1 MMPATGAKTDA
12 ERILEKL
19 ERIHELPTLPAI
31 VIELN
36 RKLQDHDTPVE
47 DLIET
52 IETDQ
57 AIVLKIL
64 KMVNSAFY
72 GCRSQVSNL
81 RQAVVLLG
89 FGTIRN
95 AVLSVSII
103 NAFKEEKALEGLNM
117 QEFWRH
123 SVAVAVSAKKLAET
137 TGMASPDDSF
147 VAGLLH
153 DVGKVVLFHF
163 FRDLFE
169 QIWHHMKS
177 SRSTFFVAE
186 SETTPV
192 DHTMIGGSLTRKWRL
207 PDELVNTILH
217 HHQPDPDSDSYHMQS
232 LIYLANTIV
241 HYFDGDASY
250 SLDGLADEFG
260 ETARK
265 TIEPAL
271 SKVYD
276 WYPQLSEDIGEACDL
291 ILGSGHTCRGEA
303 QELC

>member
-1 MMPATGAKTDA
+1 MKPAISARTDA

-19 ERIHELPTLPAI
+19 ERIHELPTLPSI

-47 DLIET
+47 ELIET
-52 IETDQ
+52 IEKDP

-64 KMVNSAFY
+64 KMVNSAFCGY
-72 GCRSQVSNL
+72 RSRVSNL
-81 RQAVVLLG
+81 QQAVVLLG
-89 FGTIRN
+89 FNTIRN

-103 NAFKEEKALEGLNM
+103 NAFREAKPLEGLNM
-117 QEFWRH
+117 REFWRH
-123 SVAVAVSAKKLAET
+123 SVAVAVSAKQLAKT
-137 TGMASPDDSF
+137 TGLVSPDDGF

-177 SRSTFFVAE
+177 TRTTFFMAE
-186 SETTPV
+186 SETTPI
-192 DHTMIGGSLTRKWRL
+192 DHTMIGGSLTRKWQL
-207 PDELVNTILH
+207 PDELVDTIRY
-217 HHQPDPDSDSYHMQS
+217 HHQPEPDSDNYKVQA
-232 LIYLANTIV
+232 LIHLADTMV
-241 HYFDGDASY
+241 HYFDGDAGY
-250 SLDGLADEFG
+250 SLDALADTFDDSV
-260 ETARK
+260 RK
-265 TIEPAL
+265 AITPAL
-271 SKVYD
+271 SNVYD
-276 WYPQLSEDIGEACDL
+276 WYPQLSDDIGEACDL

>member
-1 MMPATGAKTDA
+1 MKPATSAKTDA

-19 ERIHELPTLPAI
+19 EQIHELPTLPAI

-47 DLIET
+47 ELIKT
-52 IETDQ
+52 IEKDP

-72 GCRSQVSNL
+72 GYRSRVSNL
-81 RQAVVLLG
+81 QQAVVLLG
-89 FGTIRN
+89 FNTIRN

-103 NAFKEEKALEGLNM
+103 NAFKEEKPLEGLNM

-123 SVAVAVSAKKLAET
+123 SVAVAVSAKQLAKT
-137 TGMASPDDSF
+137 TGMVSPDDSF

-177 SRSTFFVAE
+177 TRTSFFLAE

-192 DHTMIGGSLTRKWRL
+192 DHTMIGGSLTRKWQL
-207 PDELVNTILH
+207 PDTLVDTIRH
-217 HHQPDPDSDSYHMQS
+217 HHQPVPDSENYKMQTV
-232 LIYLANTIV
+232 IHLADTIV
-241 HYFDGDASY
+241 HYFDGDACY
-250 SLDGLADEFG
+250 SLDALADTLN
-260 ETARK
+260 ETALK
-265 TIEPAL
+265 AIEPAL
-271 SKVYD
+271 SSVYD
-276 WYPQLSEDIGEACDL
+276 WYPQLSDDIGEACDL
-291 ILGSGHTCRGEA
+291 ILGSRHTCREEA

>member
-1 MMPATGAKTDA
+1 MPAERAKSNA

-19 ERIHELPTLPAI
+19 EKIHELPTLPSI

-36 RKLQDHDTPVE
+36 RKLQDYDTPVE
-47 DLIET
+47 ELINI
-52 IETDQ
+52 IENDQ

-72 GCRSQVSNL
+72 GYRSQVSNL
-81 RQAVVLLG
+81 QQAVVLLG

-103 NAFKEEKALEGLNM
+103 NAFSEEKSLEGLNM
-117 QEFWRH
+117 QAFWRH
-123 SVAVAVSAKKLAET
+123 SVAVAVTARQLAGMTGLASA
-137 TGMASPDDSF
+137 DDSF

-177 SRSTFFVAE
+177 TRQSFYVAE
-186 SETTPV
+186 SETSPL
-192 DHTMIGGSLTRKWRL
+192 DHSMIGGSLARKWKL
-207 PDELVNTILH
+207 PDILVETIRY
-217 HHQPDPDSDSYHMQS
+217 HHQPDADSKNYHMQV
-232 LIYLANTIV
+232 LVYLANTIV
-241 HYFDGDASY
+241 HYFDGDPDY
-250 SLDGLADEFG
+250 SLDSISGTLNESVW
-260 ETARK
+260 K
-265 TIEPAL
+265 TLEP
-271 SKVYD
+271 VVTD
-276 WYPQLSEDIGEACDL
+276 VFEWYPLLSDDIGEACDL
-291 ILGSGHTCRGEA
+291 ILGSGHSCREKA